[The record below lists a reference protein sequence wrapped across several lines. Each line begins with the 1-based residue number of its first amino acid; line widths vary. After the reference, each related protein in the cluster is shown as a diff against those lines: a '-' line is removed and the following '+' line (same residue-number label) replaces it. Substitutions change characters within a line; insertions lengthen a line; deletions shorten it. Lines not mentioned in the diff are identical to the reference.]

1 MAIKGNLKTL
11 MINLCWDPQKLF
23 QEHVQLM
30 SGLNLVALSNTAS
43 FSVMVPVQVCDL
55 RFILES
61 ANHSISPLQLDQTA
75 QIMGPNEN
83 SD

>member
-1 MAIKGNLKTL
+1 M
-11 MINLCWDPQKLF
+11 F

-30 SGLNLVALSNTAS
+30 LGLNLDALSATGIFN
-43 FSVMVPVQVCDL
+43 VMVPVQVCDL

-61 ANHSISPLQLDQTA
+61 ANHSITPLQHDQTA